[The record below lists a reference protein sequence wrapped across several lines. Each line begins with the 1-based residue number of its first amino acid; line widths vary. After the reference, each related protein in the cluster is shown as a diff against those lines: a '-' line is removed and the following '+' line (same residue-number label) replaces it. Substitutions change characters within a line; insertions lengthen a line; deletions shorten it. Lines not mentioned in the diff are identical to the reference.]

1 MIDGLLNDPLWDDIV
16 PITDMI
22 QAEPTYGSNPSKPI
36 EIKIVYDDN
45 FLYLSAYLYDNP
57 KNIKKQSAA
66 YDDWYEGFENNSDY
80 FVIEID
86 SNHDHHQSNCFAIN
100 STGVKADYIMYNDG
114 IVDDDWNAASWDAKT
129 SILEDGW
136 FIEYKIPFKILK
148 YHNNSSMGINFIRFS
163 HSDKELHYWVLLP
176 IEIDGTVSHYGHIN
190 DLILSSNH
198 NLKFNPYII
207 TGKTKFN
214 NKYYGLNNDELD
226 YDLLMEENSPYY
238 IDRLGF
244 DIHYS
249 SNNFFNL
256 SYSHNPD
263 FGQIEQNASDI
274 NFTSFEDFYTEK
286 RAFFID
292 DGNIFFTPINI
303 FYSQRVG
310 SNLIYDNQLY
320 NVSINDAFR
329 VNGSSNNGFHYGLLV
344 AQSEIENNNE
354 IFDNINIKTV
364 ASRLKQKIINDNS
377 YLGFISTF
385 YDDFNNS
392 SKIYAADGTFHL
404 IDNKLKID
412 TQLATSNINNIDN
425 NGSALSSEISYTDII
440 RNSNQFFDKNI
451 FDIWFNYE
459 RYDED
464 FYINHTGYLQRNDY
478 MFLNFGLAFT
488 ENNPNELSI
497 YRTFNI
503 QATKTENMKNDI
515 LNSSISFN
523 WQNNF
528 INNYFFGFSYLYT
541 LPHYDDWLFLDY
553 DYNYFI
559 DNNSPIIKKASSNE
573 IQLNFQTDPTY
584 QLFLDYSLAYFENKI
599 DDDGI
604 SYYINLNYK
613 PIDWLSI
620 DLDYKIDDYSD
631 KYNLLK
637 IRRYYPPDLGNT
649 IRNDEYLFSDSEI
662 FKKQITLSVFT
673 YLTKQFSIEL
683 FSRYFVYENDFS
695 SNTHYYKLSDNYIYP
710 DLEDEITDY
719 DSDKLLYGVDY
730 SSLEFNC
737 IFKWEFDRK
746 INLYIIYSSF
756 KGINGMKFDNIVK
769 FMDYRFSN
777 DLSNPSEIFYDKSIF
792 VKFDFLL
799 SN

>member
-1 MIDGLLNDPLWDDIV
+1 MDETIWGSIL

-22 QAEPTYGSNPSKPI
+22 QAEPIYGSSPSKPI

-45 FLYLSAYLYDNP
+45 FLYVSAYLFDDP
-57 KNIKKQSAA
+57 SNIKRQSAS

-80 FVIEID
+80 FVVEID
-86 SNHDHHQSNCFAIN
+86 SNHDHHQSNCFAVN
-100 STGVKADYIMYNDG
+100 SAGVKADYIMYNDG
-114 IVDDDWNAASWDAKT
+114 VVDDDWNAASWDAKV
-129 SILEDGW
+129 SIVEDGW
-136 FIEYKIPFKILK
+136 VIEYAIPLKILK

-163 HSDKELHYWVLLP
+163 HSDKQLHYWVLLP
-176 IEIDGTVSHYGHIN
+176 IEIDGTVSHYGHIHN
-190 DLILSSNH
+190 LILSRSQS
-198 NLKFNPYII
+198 LVFNPYIV

-214 NKYYGLNNDELD
+214 NKYYGLINDELD
-226 YDLLMEENSPYY
+226 YDLLMSETSPYY

-244 DIHYS
+244 DIYYS

-274 NFTSFEDFYTEK
+274 NFTSFEDFYIEK
-286 RAFFID
+286 RSFFID
-292 DGNIFFTPINI
+292 DSNVFFTPINI

-310 SNLIYDNQLY
+310 SNIIYDNQLY

-329 VNGSSNNGFHYGLLV
+329 INGASSNGFHYGLLI
-344 AQSEIENNNE
+344 AQSEIDDNSDNFEN
-354 IFDNINIKTV
+354 IDIKNI
-364 ASRLKQKIINDNS
+364 AGRLKQKVINDNS
-377 YLGFISTF
+377 HVGFISTF
-385 YDDFNNS
+385 YKDFNNS
-392 SKIYAADGTFHL
+392 SRVYAADGIFNFMN
-404 IDNKLKID
+404 NKLKFD
-412 TQLATSNINNIDN
+412 TQIASSSISDINDN
-425 NGSALSSEISYTDII
+425 GFAQSYEVSYTDII
-440 RNSNQFFDKNI
+440 RNSNNFLDNNI
-451 FDIWFNYE
+451 FDIWINYE
-459 RYDED
+459 TYDED

-488 ENNPNELSI
+488 ENNPNQFSI

-503 QATKTENMKNDI
+503 QFKETENMKSDR

-523 WQNNF
+523 WQNTF
-528 INNYFFGFSYLYT
+528 INNYFFGFSYLHT

-559 DNNSPIIKKASSNE
+559 NNNSPIIKKSESNE
-573 IQLNFQTDPTY
+573 VQISFQTDPTY
-584 QLFLDYSLAYFENKI
+584 KLFLDYSLGYFQNKI
-599 DDDGI
+599 NDNGI

-613 PIDWLSI
+613 PIEWLSI
-620 DLDYKIDDYSD
+620 DLDYKLDDYSD

-649 IRNDEYLFSDSEI
+649 IREDEYLFSDSEI
-662 FKKQITLSVFT
+662 FKKQITLSLFT
-673 YLTKQFSIEL
+673 YFTNQFSIEL

-695 SNTHYYKLSDNYIYP
+695 PNAPYYKLSDNYIYP
-710 DLEDEITDY
+710 DLEDEITNYENDR
-719 DSDKLLYGVDY
+719 LLYGVDY

-756 KGINGMKFDNIVK
+756 KGVNGMKFDNIAK
-769 FMDYRFSN
+769 FIEYEFDN

-792 VKFDFLL
+792 IKFDFLL
-799 SN
+799 NN